1 MRYWDWAES
10 LLLLLITPLI
20 LLPNTFV
27 PPTVHQLLVGGLFI
41 FAAFQIL
48 SSRAKLTPL
57 WLPLL
62 LLISWLPV
70 NIWVAIDSQQAW
82 VSAGYFIIGITY
94 YLVLTHLPIT
104 RREPRLILWLL
115 LSVSIVLTLLGPRL
129 VETQKGIIDLY
140 APLGLP
146 AALHLS
152 ALGEAINPNVLA
164 GALVLLLPFQ
174 FMFVINEA
182 WAARRWHHL
191 TVSALFAWTLLVIGS
206 MESRGAYLA
215 SAIVI
220 PLLLIVRWPRLVY
233 TVPLL
238 LIGGGSV
245 IVWLGPQQFL
255 EMLAFSASTP
265 GLDQRLEIWQ
275 RAWYALGDFAFTGI
289 GIGTFDI
296 VIPLLYPYFLI
307 SPTDPIP
314 HAHNLYLQIGLDLGL
329 PGLIAHLALWITL
342 FALLAPLL
350 RQRDLRLPWTAAAGA
365 FGALVAMLLHGLVDA
380 VTWSNKLA
388 FLPWWLYALIT
399 LLFLQHWQTAQ
410 AIAQQMR
417 LSDSGKPRPSPD
429 EVT

>member
-1 MRYWDWAES
+1 M
-10 LLLLLITPLI
+10 
-20 LLPNTFV
+20 
-27 PPTVHQLLVGGLFI
+27 GGLFF

-48 SSRAKLTPL
+48 FSRAKLSPL

-62 LLISWLPV
+62 LLIGWLPV
-70 NIWVAIDSQQAW
+70 NIWVAIDPQQAW
-82 VSAGYFIIGITY
+82 INAGYFIIGIVY
-94 YLVLTHLPIT
+94 YLVLIHLPVT
-104 RREPRLILWLL
+104 QRQPHLILWLL
-115 LSVSIVLTLLGPRL
+115 FFVSTMLTLLGPRL
-129 VETQKGIIDLY
+129 VETQMGIIDLY

-146 AALHLS
+146 AALHLR

-164 GALVLLLPFQ
+164 GALVMLLPFQ
-174 FMFVINEA
+174 FMFVINGA

-191 TVSALFAWTLLVIGS
+191 AVSALFTYTLLVIGT

-220 PLLLIVRWPRLVY
+220 PLLLIIRWPRLVY
-233 TVPLL
+233 TVPFLL
-238 LIGGGSV
+238 SGGGSV
-245 IVWLGPQQFL
+245 VVVWLGPQQFL
-255 EMLAFSASTP
+255 EMIAFSASTP
-265 GLDQRLEIWQ
+265 GLDQRLEIWR
-275 RAWYALGDFAFTGI
+275 RAWYALWDFAFTGI
-289 GIGTFDI
+289 GIGTFDL
-296 VIPLLYPYFLI
+296 VVPLLYPYYLL

-350 RQRDLRLPWTAAAGA
+350 RQRDLGLSWTVAAGA

-380 VTWSNKLA
+380 ITWGNKLA

-410 AIAQQMR
+410 TIARQIR
-417 LSDSGKPRPSPD
+417 LSDSGEPLRSSD